1 MKSTASTSFS
11 FKAKNEICRATPK
24 RNCCRLAEL
33 AALIHTSGT
42 IRLAGKERV
51 SLKISTENAFIA
63 RRIFTL
69 IKSLTG
75 ESPEILVRRNRRF
88 RKNNNYVLLIAKPDV
103 AKKILEDT
111 CILFQDAEGNM
122 RSQSDID
129 KRLVRRPCCRKSYLR
144 GAFLG
149 GGSVSDPRKAY
160 HLELIAHSEKYGES
174 LCRLVREFGLHAKLI
189 ERKNNYVVYLKE
201 GEHIV
206 TLLSLIGAHTALLNL
221 ENIRIYKDMRNHIN
235 RIVNCET
242 ANLSKTINASV
253 RQVENI
259 EYIRDRIGF
268 SCLPPNL
275 REVAEL
281 RLSFPDASLR
291 ELGERMIPRM
301 GKSGVNHRLR
311 KLDQIAEDHRG
322 TRGCHEI

>member
-11 FKAKNEICRATPK
+11 FKGKNEICRATPK

-129 KRLVRRPCCRKSYLR
+129 KRLVRRPCCRKS
-144 GAFLG
+144 
-149 GGSVSDPRKAY
+149 Y